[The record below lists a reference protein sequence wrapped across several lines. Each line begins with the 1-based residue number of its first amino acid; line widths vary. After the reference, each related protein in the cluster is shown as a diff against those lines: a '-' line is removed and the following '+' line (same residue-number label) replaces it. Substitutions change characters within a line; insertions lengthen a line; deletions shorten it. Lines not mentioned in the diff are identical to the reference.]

1 MIRRPPRS
9 TRTDTLFPYTT
20 LFRSKELVSTT
31 SAVRHNLT
39 SVFDATSDGDPG
51 VPTLFEERNNIR
63 FISHETRMSGGGR
76 RTPWVAGIAI
86 LYNVNQIDRA
96 LGPPDAPLDI
106 AALHTT
112 QARQTRG

>member
-1 MIRRPPRS
+1 MRIS
-9 TRTDTLFPYTT
+9 DWSSDVCSSDL
-20 LFRSKELVSTT
+20 TT

-96 LGPPDAPLDI
+96 LGPPDAPLEID
-106 AALHTT
+106 
-112 QARQTRG
+112 RKSTRLNSSN